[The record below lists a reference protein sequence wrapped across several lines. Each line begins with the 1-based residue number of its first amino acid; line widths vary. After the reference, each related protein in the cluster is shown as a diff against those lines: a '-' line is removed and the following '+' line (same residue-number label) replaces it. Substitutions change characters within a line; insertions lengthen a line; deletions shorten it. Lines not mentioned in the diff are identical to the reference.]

1 VERSFL
7 EKSEKLFDL
16 MAKNFDSFKNDIQML
31 DDDVIKKLNS
41 HEDEDVDGNK

>member
-1 VERSFL
+1 
-7 EKSEKLFDL
+7 